1 MKLRH
6 TIQLA
11 FVIIAMVSCKQKQ
24 ENTIV
29 SEDNKTETAT
39 IDTTQTYINPL
50 DIDYTYMVY
59 NSARNQSYRSGA
71 DPAVIEFKGEYYMF
85 VTRSFGYWHSKDLVN
100 WKFIKPQQWFFEGSN
115 APTAFNYKD
124 SLVYFAG
131 DPAGYGSILYTD
143 NPKKGLWTPTA
154 SISNNIQ
161 DSELFIDDD
170 GKSYLYWGSSNLH
183 PIRVKMLNKD
193 DRFLETGVSKELI
206 NLDEEKHGWER
217 FGENNFHPTLKEGY
231 MEGAS
236 MTKHNGKY
244 YLQYAAPGTQ
254 FNVYADGVYV
264 GDSPLGPFTY
274 MKNNP
279 MSFKPGGFT
288 NGAGHGITV
297 KQTNGQYWHF
307 ATMALASNAQWER
320 RLCMFPTYFDEDG
333 LMYSNTSYGDYP
345 RYGANHPTKAGQHN
359 GWMLLSYKGNVTV
372 SSSLQQIMKFT
383 SNDDEVEV
391 KEIPTETNAEG
402 QITSIVLTDENPKT
416 FWVAEANDDKQWI
429 TIELLNEGTVHAIQ
443 LNYHDHESGI
453 YTRVEGLKHQ
463 FTIETSEDGK
473 NWKTVVDRSKS
484 EIDAPNAYLVLDK
497 PVKAKYVRYN
507 NVKVPGNNFAMSEV
521 RVFGLGL
528 GEAPNMVSN
537 FKINREKDRRDI
549 SFSWDKVEGAQGYN
563 IRWGIAPD
571 KLYQSWQVYDTN
583 THFMRCLDRDTP
595 YYFTIEAYNENG
607 ISEQTETIYVE

>member
-1 MKLRH
+1 MKKILFFFA
-6 TIQLA
+6 IA
-11 FVIIAMVSCKQKQ
+11 FVFSCKEDVKNQ
-24 ENTIV
+24 EESTSV
-29 SEDNKTETAT
+29 SIEKEVVEKYSE
-39 IDTTQTYINPL
+39 TYINPL

-143 NPKKGLWTPTA
+143 DPKKGLWTPTA

-170 GKSYLYWGSSNLH
+170 GKSYLYWGSSNVH

-193 DRFLETGVSKELI
+193 DRFLETGVREELI

-254 FNVYADGVYV
+254 FNVYADGVYI

-320 RLCMFPTYFDEDG
+320 RLCMFPTYFDDDG

-345 RYGANHPTKAGQHN
+345 RFGPNHPTKAGLHN

-402 QITSIVLTDENPKT
+402 EITSKVLTDENPKT
-416 FWVAEANDDKQWI
+416 FWVAEANDDKQWM
-429 TIELLNEGTVHAIQ
+429 TIELLNEGTVQAIQ

-484 EIDAPNAYLVLDK
+484 EIDAPNAYLVLDE

-507 NVKVPGNNFAMSEV
+507 NIKVPGNNFAMSEI

-528 GEAPNMVSN
+528 GEAPNKVSN

-583 THFMRCLDRDTP
+583 SHFMRCLDRDTP
-595 YYFTIEAYNENG
+595 YYFTIEAFNENG
-607 ISEQTETIYVE
+607 ISELNEIQHIK